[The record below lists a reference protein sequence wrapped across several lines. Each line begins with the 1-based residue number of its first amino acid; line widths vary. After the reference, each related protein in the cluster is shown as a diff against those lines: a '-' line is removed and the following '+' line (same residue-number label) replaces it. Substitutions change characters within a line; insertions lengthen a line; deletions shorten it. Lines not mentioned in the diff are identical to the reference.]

1 MSQLAIHASG
11 VFKAY
16 RATGGYLGLHRS
28 ETAAVRGVSLSVA
41 KGSAFALVGQSGSG
55 KSTLARLIAGLE
67 PCDAGT
73 ITLCG
78 QAMPSRRNA
87 AWHALRL
94 RVQMV
99 FQDPYASLD
108 PLMTVGASIAEPLVN
123 LSPQTRAQREAAV
136 LRAMADV
143 HLPERL
149 FNAYPHQL
157 SGGERQRASIAR
169 AVVLRPEVLIC
180 DEAVSALDAQ
190 TQVQII
196 DLLHELRA
204 THGLTYL
211 FISHDITVVSA
222 LCDEVAVMK
231 DGAIVEAGP
240 CSQVLRDPRHPFS
253 RALVDAARY
262 FRRPQVGV
270 AAQAAGTGHPARLGI

>member
-11 VFKAY
+11 VFKTY

-28 ETAAVRGVSLSVA
+28 ATAAVRGVSLSVA
-41 KGSAFALVGQSGSG
+41 KGSAFGLVGQSGSG

-67 PCDAGT
+67 PCDVGT
-73 ITLCG
+73 IALCG

-87 AWHALRL
+87 AWQALRA
-94 RVQMV
+94 RVQIV

-123 LSPQTRAQREAAV
+123 LSRQSRRQREEAV

-149 FNAYPHQL
+149 FDAYPHQL

-169 AVVLRPEVLIC
+169 AVVLRPEVLVC

-190 TQVQII
+190 TQVQIV
-196 DLLHELRA
+196 DLLRELRA

-211 FISHDITVVSA
+211 FISHDITVVNA

-231 DGAIVEAGP
+231 DGAIVETGP

-262 FRRPQVGV
+262 FRR
-270 AAQAAGTGHPARLGI
+270 AQAGTVAQVARPDGPSSSG